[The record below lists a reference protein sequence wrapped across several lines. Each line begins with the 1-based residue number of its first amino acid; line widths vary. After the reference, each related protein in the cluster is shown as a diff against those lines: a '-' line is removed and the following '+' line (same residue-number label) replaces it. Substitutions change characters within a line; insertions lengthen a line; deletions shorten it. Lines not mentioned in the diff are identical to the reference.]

1 MAGVACPGTGSSE
14 SWAVTHLLGL
24 HPQLFVGG
32 TRGLG
37 HACEGAPAPHVQ
49 VLSMPSSPARTSSCN
64 VTQGKTFGGRGAPR
78 PRPRVAQGSTD
89 SARMEA
95 GLRLAP
101 PRPRTPRPQGV
112 VPGGSAGPSSCPGLR
127 QSSRRVAKPAPP
139 ALEDQGLTLSP
150 LLLKGPSQPCA
161 PRTGLSAG
169 ALSDP
174 RPTSATKLE
183 CGPSAVPAGGI
194 LSPAQK
200 EIDAGPGGCCA
211 AVGP

>member
-1 MAGVACPGTGSSE
+1 MRAHRLHMSKFCPCP
-14 SWAVTHLLGL
+14 
-24 HPQLFVGG
+24 HPQHAHPAAMSPKAKPLEGG
-32 TRGLG
+32 AHPDPDPEWLR
-37 HACEGAPAPHVQ
+37 APPT
-49 VLSMPSSPARTSSCN
+49 L
-64 VTQGKTFGGRGAPR
+64 QGWT
-78 PRPRVAQGSTD
+78 
-89 SARMEA
+89 RMEA

-112 VPGGSAGPSSCPGLR
+112 VSGGSAGPSSCPGLR
-127 QSSRRVAKPAPP
+127 QSSTRVAKPAPP

>member
-1 MAGVACPGTGSSE
+1 M
-14 SWAVTHLLGL
+14 THPLGL

-37 HACEGAPAPHVQ
+37 HACESAPAPHVQ

-78 PRPRVAQGSTD
+78 PRAAQGFTD
-89 SARMEA
+89 CKDGSRTQVGPASPPDAPPPRR
-95 GLRLAP
+95 GLRGQCRSLFL
-101 PRPRTPRPQGV
+101 
-112 VPGGSAGPSSCPGLR
+112 PGSETKQP
-127 QSSRRVAKPAPP
+127 RVAKPAPP

-150 LLLKGPSQPCA
+150 LLLKGPSHPCA

-174 RPTSATKLE
+174 RPTWATKLE